1 MRCVSEKEGLVV
13 FENFIK
19 ASEVNTNRSHI
30 FNVGSVFDSD
40 VYKIFKVVE
49 AYNWERYDR
58 KHYKSII
65 KPLMLFEKKL
75 STVVIS
81 YLEDFTYFIEYEK
94 DASGNGVKNLKI
106 IKHMEDYEEVN
117 ELLGFVYV
125 KSDSFVK
132 ITDGN
137 EVGRIIEELIKQ
149 GWKLKMLA

>member
-19 ASEVNTNRSHI
+19 ASEVNTDRAII

-40 VYKIFKVVE
+40 VYKLFKVVE

-58 KHYKSII
+58 KHYKSITT
-65 KPLMLFEKKL
+65 LMLFEKGL
-75 STVVIS
+75 SAVVIS

-94 DASGNGVKNLKI
+94 DASGSGVKNLKI
-106 IKHMEDYEEVN
+106 IKHMENYEQVN